1 MMSIVI
7 YKVKTN
13 TKITFLV
20 FLLISIICIYPV
32 QNKNRITLLID
43 FLALLFLFICFISS
57 MLYYV
62 KTDDDGMEVGFKYF
76 LPKRNI
82 KWEDVKSF
90 KYVEYGK
97 IKIIKINN
105 NSTYFIINF
114 SLIEEQMKF
123 IEIIEEKAVDLK
135 EVDRVKFRYIKKEL

>member
-1 MMSIVI
+1 M
-7 YKVKTN
+7 
-13 TKITFLV
+13 
-20 FLLISIICIYPV
+20 
-32 QNKNRITLLID
+32 
-43 FLALLFLFICFISS
+43 
-57 MLYYV
+57 
-62 KTDDDGMEVGFKYF
+62 
-76 LPKRNI
+76 
-82 KWEDVKSF
+82 
-90 KYVEYGK
+90 EYGK